1 MDREQ
6 SRENV
11 RNLSIGNAQ
20 AAREECIGLDGDRPR
35 EESRD
40 DSDGTLSFLVRRTW
54 LAMRAAIG
62 AELRA
67 YNLTTPQYATLGIV
81 AKHPGCSNSDVA
93 RRVGS
98 TRQAANEML
107 AALERDGLIAR
118 EPHPSDRR
126 SKRIRLTPLGEAR
139 RSEAAKA
146 VSRREEELEAAF
158 SHQERTAVRSWLDG
172 VARACGEASEEVC

>member
-1 MDREQ
+1 M
-6 SRENV
+6 
-11 RNLSIGNAQ
+11 
-20 AAREECIGLDGDRPR
+20 DGDWS
-35 EESRD
+35 EHD
-40 DSDGTLSFLVRRTW
+40 GDGTLSFLVRRTW

-107 AALERDGLIAR
+107 AALERDGLITRA
-118 EPHPSDRR
+118 PHPSDRR
-126 SKRIRLTPLGEAR
+126 SKQIRLTPSGEQR
-139 RSEAAKA
+139 RAEAAKA
-146 VSRREEELEAAF
+146 VRRREAELEAAF
-158 SHQERTAVRSWLDG
+158 STQERAAVRAWLDG
-172 VARACGEASEEVC
+172 VARACGETSEEVC